1 MYMYLIINTL
11 TCVRIM
17 NDITVNL
24 LMKCRKYENI
34 HNSTNSTNSAEDG
47 KEESEE
53 EVEIAHKLK
62 QQHLRL

>member
-1 MYMYLIINTL
+1 MYLIINTL

-34 HNSTNSTNSAEDG
+34 HNSTNSAEEG